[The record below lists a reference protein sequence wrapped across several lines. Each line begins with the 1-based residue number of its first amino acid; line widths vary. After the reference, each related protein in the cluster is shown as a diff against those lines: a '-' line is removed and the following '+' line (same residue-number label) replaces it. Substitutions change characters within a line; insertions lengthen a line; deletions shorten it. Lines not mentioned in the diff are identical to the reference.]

1 MARKGIMSIDFN
13 ELKGMVKE
21 AMFTGGGINEP
32 SAPEGVPVRTPSAD
46 PRGKE
51 QDMGDPKANKLYDGA
66 LKAREATEQLVE
78 ALDDPVYD
86 DAYEHAFKASAC
98 LRRVLNSLIESG
110 AHPMPDQMVVPPPPK
125 LQKFGNYL
133 PYQGAI
139 DYGAGI
145 GMPDTGTLEE
155 QDEEAAPAGPQ
166 GARAKRVAAASVQ
179 GGVQSAEEIE
189 QQIAAVLSGKGI
201 TPIKLRDALIS
212 LLTDLGLSNA
222 KQVGVLIAKAMANKQ
237 KGAKE

>member
-1 MARKGIMSIDFN
+1 MSIDY
-13 ELKGMVKE
+13 EQLKTFVKE

-32 SAPEGVPVRTPSAD
+32 SAPEGVPIRTPAAD
-46 PRGKE
+46 DTGKE
-51 QDMGDPKANKLYDGA
+51 QDMGDPKANKMYDVA

-110 AHPMPDQMVVPPPPK
+110 AHPMPDQQVVPPPAK
-125 LQKFGNYL
+125 LQKFGNYV

-139 DYGAGI
+139 DYGAGV

-155 QDEEAAPAGPQ
+155 KTQEAAQQATAPKGS
-166 GARAKRVAAASVQ
+166 RAKRVAAASVA
-179 GGVQSAEEIE
+179 GGMQSAEEIE
-189 QQIAAVLSGKGI
+189 QQLAAVLTGKGI
-201 TPIKLRDALIS
+201 TPLKLRDALIS
-212 LLTDLGLSNA
+212 ILTDLGLSNA
-222 KQVGVLIAKAMANKQ
+222 KPVGTLIAKGLAAKQ
-237 KGAKE
+237 KGAAKK